1 MKGLIHVPST
11 VKRDEIY
18 EKGQEMQLEADSL
31 QHSTVSEVQIYL
43 HDGDVWPVTAAEF
56 VIAAGP
62 QSGHI
67 AYLAGIGS
75 GKGVLSVPLPVEP
88 RKRYVYCVHAPKGPG
103 LSLPYRLT
111 NGNNHYILCPKL
123 GLDCPLVVD
132 PSGVYFRREGY
143 GGHYL
148 CGRSP
153 QFNEEPGI
161 TDLEVDYDW
170 FTEKVWPVI
179 AHRVPA
185 FEELKVG

>member
-1 MKGLIHVPST
+1 M
-11 VKRDEIY
+11 
-18 EKGQEMQLEADSL
+18 
-31 QHSTVSEVQIYL
+31 
-43 HDGDVWPVTAAEF
+43 
-56 VIAAGP
+56 
-62 QSGHI
+62 
-67 AYLAGIGS
+67 
-75 GKGVLSVPLPVEP
+75 
-88 RKRYVYCVHAPKGPG
+88 
-103 LSLPYRLT
+103 
-111 NGNNHYILCPKL
+111 
-123 GLDCPLVVD
+123 VVD

-185 FEELKVG
+185 FEELKVGCMFLNFGMLIAPNLIDYAGAQCLVFLYRQRSMAYSGCT